1 MTRSPASPAVPPA
14 WSGRLQQR
22 GSRGPTSGQALAA
35 EAGAS
40 PYGGRRASRQDSRGF
55 EIKCQRRRSARRKTP
70 DPEEARARRAQGT
83 RPRRTHTLRHR
94 NYRTRAIQ
102 LPCFICFTKKQRTL
116 KHEQKIFKD
125 YTKQERSKFEKEMT
139 RTSRNEKNIIIKMK
153 MKTY

>member
-1 MTRSPASPAVPPA
+1 MLSFRQVSRTQPLSPSGRGPGDCTDGWGSQSSPEPPRGFVTRSPASPAVPPA
-14 WSGRLQQR
+14 WSGHLQQR

-102 LPCFICFTKKQRTL
+102 LPCFIYLQRNRGL
-116 KHEQKIFKD
+116 
-125 YTKQERSKFEKEMT
+125 
-139 RTSRNEKNIIIKMK
+139 
-153 MKTY
+153 